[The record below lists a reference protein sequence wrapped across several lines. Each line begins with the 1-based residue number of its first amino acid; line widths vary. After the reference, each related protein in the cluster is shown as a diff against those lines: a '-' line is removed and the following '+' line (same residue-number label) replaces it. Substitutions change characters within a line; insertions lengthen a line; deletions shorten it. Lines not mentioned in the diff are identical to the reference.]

1 MIDTAISRST
11 FVRGA
16 ATLSAAALLA
26 PPSTASVSTY
36 PDGTN
41 ETFNARKKRCR
52 GKLTLDYLLDD
63 GSEMMRV
70 GDWVKRNGLQSDTYG
85 EGAFAQ
91 GFERKIADILGFEA
105 ACWMPTGTMAQLCA
119 LRIYADRAPAASRTI
134 GLHPSSHH
142 LLHEDDAYSALHN
155 LRAGIISPW
164 ERPIQ
169 AGDVAGAAELAA
181 ISVEMP
187 VRWIGGQLQS
197 WDELTALKAAA
208 AKRGVPLLMDGARL
222 WESQPYYGRSYAQ
235 ICRGFDAV
243 YVSFYK
249 MIGALNGAMLAGSK
263 PFITEA
269 RRWRHRCGG
278 DEFRYMPSMAS
289 AAMRFDAVL
298 PHVARYRDRAVAL
311 AARLAADKR
320 LTVMPSPPQTNLFRV
335 FLPGTPDKLLARR
348 DAIAEKLGV
357 WVGDFFRVSRVPG
370 LAQVELQ
377 IGPGLDRVSEDEAAA
392 AFFRLL
398 DDRPLG

>member
-1 MIDTAISRST
+1 MIDTAISRSA
-11 FVRGA
+11 FMRGA
-16 ATLSAAALLA
+16 ATLSVAALLA
-26 PPSTASVSTY
+26 PPSPAASFSF

-41 ETFNARKKRCR
+41 ETFNARKKHCR

-63 GSEMMRV
+63 GTELLRV
-70 GDWVKRNGLQSDTYG
+70 GDWAKRNGLQSDTYG

-91 GFERKIADILGFEA
+91 GFERKIADLLGFEA

-119 LRIYADRAPAASRTI
+119 LRIYADRLPAAARTI

-142 LLHEDDAYSALHN
+142 LLHEDDAYSTLHN
-155 LRAGIISPW
+155 LRAAIISPW

-169 AGDVAGAAELAA
+169 ADDIVNAPEVAAV
-181 ISVEMP
+181 SVEMP

-197 WDELTALKAAA
+197 WDELAALKAAA
-208 AKRGVPLLMDGARL
+208 SKRGVPLMMDGARL

-249 MIGALNGAMLAGSK
+249 VIGALNGALLAGSK
-263 PFITEA
+263 PFIADA

-278 DEFRYMPSMAS
+278 DEYRYMPSMAS
-289 AAMRFDAVL
+289 AAMRFDAML
-298 PHVARYRDRAVAL
+298 PRLKHYRDRAVGL
-311 AARLAADKR
+311 AAQLATDKR

-335 FLPGTPDKLLARR
+335 FLPGTPDRLLARR
-348 DAIAEKLGV
+348 DAIAEHLGI
-357 WVGDFFRVSRVPG
+357 WVGDVFRASRVPG

-377 IGPGLDRVSEDEAAA
+377 IGAGLDQVTDKEAAA
-392 AFFRLL
+392 VFLRLL
-398 DDRPLG
+398 DDRPLT